1 MGAHCRFAD
10 TDDTSPRRNF
20 QTVAGQRDRQA
31 RLLLLGHDG
40 CAAAGPCERRHLL
53 LRRRRCFELPR
64 FLSSSGSP
72 VPLLSLPRSLGEE
85 ARVALACAA
94 PAQPWNGT
102 AKKKSPCWIRPAD
115 MDLDTLGVAYVRAS
129 ATFHGLV
136 VDFSRAT
143 SGSTKN
149 PSSDAT
155 AAHGADQ
162 TTPHSSYWQ

>member
-1 MGAHCRFAD
+1 M
-10 TDDTSPRRNF
+10 
-20 QTVAGQRDRQA
+20 
-31 RLLLLGHDG
+31 
-40 CAAAGPCERRHLL
+40 

-102 AKKKSPCWIRPAD
+102 AKKKRPCWIRPAD

-143 SGSTKN
+143 SGGTQKIH
-149 PSSDAT
+149 PVTRRQRTARIRPHHT
-155 AAHGADQ
+155 AATGSRSNRLCLWHHCLDSRFVSENRATHLPEYQPADGLL
-162 TTPHSSYWQ
+162 HFRSSRNKCE